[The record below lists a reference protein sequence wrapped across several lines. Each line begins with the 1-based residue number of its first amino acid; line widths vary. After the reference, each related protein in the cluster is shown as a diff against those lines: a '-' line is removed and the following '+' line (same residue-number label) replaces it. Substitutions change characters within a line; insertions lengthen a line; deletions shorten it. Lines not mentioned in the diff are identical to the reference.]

1 MCFSF
6 HEHFLISYNCRQT
19 VQEDKALVY
28 EDWRENIL
36 PLLDSEPSK
45 LNPAFFGVEQY
56 FAAKSLISSRSFEID
71 DYHGFGMVPLADL

>member
-1 MCFSF
+1 MCFYF
-6 HEHFLISYNCRQT
+6 HENFLISYNCRQT

-28 EDWRENIL
+28 EDWKENIL
-36 PLLDSEPSK
+36 PLLDSEPSR
-45 LNPAFFGVEQY
+45 LNPAFFSVEQY